1 MAIQSVADTGLGLW
15 KVLGLE
21 LERELELEPEPEP
34 VLCV

>member
-1 MAIQSVADTGLGLW
+1 MAIQSVDDMGLGLW

-21 LERELELEPEPEP
+21 LERELELEPELGP